1 MFSVE
6 IISELAA
13 EAERRLRVAGYVKVE
28 LRVGDGS
35 RGWPEHA
42 PYDKI
47 IVTAAPEQ
55 IPSALLDQL
64 KPGGRMVTEDITI
77 ARIAGM
83 PAVAKP

>member
-1 MFSVE
+1 MQ
-6 IISELAA
+6 
-13 EAERRLRVAGYVKVE
+13 

-55 IPSALLDQL
+55 IPPALIEQL
-64 KPGGRMVTEDITI
+64 KPGGRLVIP
-77 ARIAGM
+77 AGAEGVQRLSVLEKANNGRVRM
-83 PAVAKP
+83 KELIPVLFSALISSH